1 MAKMMECPMTDHDIM
16 EMNPMMMCPMLT
28 EPMKMCPMLAEHM
41 LCPMQLGMGVPELM
55 LPGRSDMN
63 PMMMGPINMAPM
75 NMGPMNMA
83 PMDMEP
89 MNMGTANMGEMYK
102 EEDEKDE
109 KYFTDMY
116 PDICTKLMPYVVE
129 TLDKAEQKDDKLYE
143 GYPGGDMLR
152 DMMGG
157 AFKNIVADMPE
168 LADEDEEGG
177 RQYGGRRFA
186 RDLVGVLLLNELLRR
201 RRRRRY
207 SGYYDYDYYP
217 GYYNR
222 TDPYEDYYY

>member
-1 MAKMMECPMTDHDIM
+1 MTDHDIM

-28 EPMKMCPMLAEHM
+28 EPMKMCPVLAEHM
-41 LCPMQLGMGVPELM
+41 LCPMQLGMGMPEPM

-63 PMMMGPINMAPM
+63 PMM
-75 NMGPMNMA
+75 
-83 PMDMEP
+83 MEP

-116 PDICTKLMPYVVE
+116 PDICTRLMPYVVE

-157 AFKNIVADMPE
+157 AFKNIVVDMPE
-168 LADEDEEGG
+168 LADEDEEDG

-222 TDPYEDYYY
+222 IDPYEDYYY

>member
-1 MAKMMECPMTDHDIM
+1 MAKMMECPVTDHDIM
-16 EMNPMMMCPMLT
+16 KMNPMMLCPMLT
-28 EPMKMCPMLAEHM
+28 EPMELCPMLAEHM
-41 LCPMQLGMGVPELM
+41 LCPMQLEMGMPEPMLM
-55 LPGRSDMN
+55 GRSDMN
-63 PMMMGPINMAPM
+63 PMVTGPMMNMEPI
-75 NMGPMNMA
+75 NMGPM
-83 PMDMEP
+83 D
-89 MNMGTANMGEMYK
+89 MGTANMGEAYK

-129 TLDKAEQKDDKLYE
+129 TLDKAEQEDDKLYE
-143 GYPGGDMLR
+143 GYPGGDMIREL
-152 DMMGG
+152 MGG
-157 AFKNIVADMPE
+157 TFKNIVADMPE

-222 TDPYEDYYY
+222 IDPYEDYYY